1 MKKSKKIIISVIII
15 AIFFSGCIGEEDG
28 KVQPTP
34 TVQQTTDE
42 QQINE
47 KAQKVVDMAKSDLA
61 EILSISITDIK
72 LSKIEEVT
80 WPTSSLGYPNPDEQY
95 LQVETPGYKI
105 FLSYNDELYEYHS
118 DFERVVS
125 PPPGSK

>member
-1 MKKSKKIIISVIII
+1 MKKPKKIIISVIII
-15 AIFFSGCIGEEDG
+15 AIFFSGCVGEEDG
-28 KVQPTP
+28 KVPVQPTI
-34 TVQQTTDE
+34 DE
-42 QQINE
+42 PKINE
-47 KAQKVVDMAKSDLA
+47 AAQKVVDMAKNDLA

-72 LSKIEEVT
+72 LSKIEEMT

-105 FLSYNDELYEYHS
+105 FLSYNNELYEYHS

-125 PPPGSK
+125 PPPGTK